1 MLIKLFCFKSISL
14 FEDGN
19 ISYRIL
25 NLSVRVGSG
34 KLKPYKHFS
43 KREDLIHGVGHT
55 GFGRLKQQKDYAKVT
70 QILETAET
78 SYDP

>member
-19 ISYRIL
+19 ICYRIL

-34 KLKPYKHFS
+34 ELKPYKHFS
-43 KREDLIHGVGHT
+43 KRDLIHGVGHT
-55 GFGRLKQQKDYAKVT
+55 GFGRLKQQKAYAKVT
-70 QILETAET
+70 HILETAET